1 MQFRKKSKAKQ
12 LNSPQ
17 TIQRL
22 EIIWL
27 EYLVGVH
34 VTLEENKSQKNV
46 LWSKRK
52 KFRFKN
58 LQ

>member
-1 MQFRKKSKAKQ
+1 MQFRKKSKAKK
-12 LNSPQ
+12 LNGPQ

-34 VTLEENKSQKNV
+34 VTLEENETQKNL
-46 LWSKRK
+46 LWSKGK
-52 KFRFKN
+52 KFR
-58 LQ
+58 